1 MKLFKRQKQIEEP
14 DNYEY
19 WKDPRLGTDD
29 DEGAYDYYACGK
41 PDDNEK
47 MCWSTWKCDD
57 CGKEPRFKRYG
68 KQWNAYWYCYD
79 GWDGD
84 SGFVCWKCLL
94 KGKVYKW
101 KYNLKDQYKRRKRFY
116 KEWKSLRHKLI
127 EHSATKE
134 NIKNAKDILYKH
146 IVEYEW

>member
-1 MKLFKRQKQIEEP
+1 MKLFKRKQQIEEQ

-29 DEGAYDYYACGK
+29 DEGCYDYYACDK
-41 PDDNEK
+41 PDNNK
-47 MCWSTWKCDD
+47 RKCWSTHKCDD

-68 KQWNAYWYCYD
+68 EMWNVYWYCWD

-94 KGKVYKW
+94 KSKIRSIKR
-101 KYNLKDQYKRRKRFY
+101 KFKDKIKQRKEY
-116 KEWKSLRHKLI
+116 KEWIKMFKSKGI
-127 EHSATKE
+127 PITKE
-134 NIKNAKDILYKH
+134 LKEHTKK
-146 IVEYEW
+146 IVKKEW

>member
-1 MKLFKRQKQIEEP
+1 MKLFKRKHQVEAQE
-14 DNYEY
+14 NYEY

-41 PDDNEK
+41 PDNNER

-57 CGKEPRFKRYG
+57 CGKEPRFGRYG
-68 KQWNAYWYCYD
+68 RQWNAYWYCYD

-94 KGKVYKW
+94 KGKIRSCKYKLI
-101 KYNLKDQYKRRKRFY
+101 KQYKRHMELY
-116 KEWKSLRHKLI
+116 KEWKTLRHKLI
-127 EHSATKE
+127 EAGTTKQE
-134 NIKNAKDILYKH
+134 MKRVKDNLYKYT
-146 IVEYEW
+146 VKYY

>member
-1 MKLFKRQKQIEEP
+1 MKLFKNKQQIEDQ

-29 DEGAYDYYACGK
+29 DEGMYDYYACGK
-41 PDDNEK
+41 PDNNQYK
-47 MCWSTWKCDD
+47 CWSTCKCDD

-68 KQWNAYWYCYD
+68 EAWNVYWYCYD

-94 KGKVYKW
+94 KRKIYSIKSNIKKKHEHRKEYRW
-101 KYNLKDQYKRRKRFY
+101 HIKQLKEKG
-116 KEWKSLRHKLI
+116 I
-127 EHSATKE
+127 PITKE
-134 NIKNAKDILYKH
+134 LKEVAKKICQLGD
-146 IVEYEW
+146 

>member
-29 DEGAYDYYACGK
+29 DEGVYDYYACDK
-41 PDDNEK
+41 PDNK
-47 MCWSTWKCDD
+47 KYMCWSTCKCDD
-57 CGKEPRFKRYG
+57 CGKEPRFNRYG
-68 KQWNAYWYCYD
+68 EAWNAYWYCWD

-94 KGKVYKW
+94 KSKSYGIKSK
-101 KYNLKDQYKRRKRFY
+101 LKKNIKQHKEYRKMIKMF
-116 KEWKSLRHKLI
+116 KEKNI
-127 EHSATKE
+127 PITKE
-134 NIKNAKDILYKH
+134 LKETTKKICQ
-146 IVEYEW
+146 

>member
-1 MKLFKRQKQIEEP
+1 MKLFKRKQYSEVQDEG
-14 DNYEY
+14 EW

-41 PDDNEK
+41 PDNSTK
-47 MCWSTWKCDD
+47 RCWSTCKCDD

-68 KQWNAYWYCYD
+68 EQWNAYWYCYD

-94 KGKVYKW
+94 K
-101 KYNLKDQYKRRKRFY
+101 RKLY
-116 KEWKSLRHKLI
+116 HWKSQIKKKQEKKREFRDLI
-127 EHSATKE
+127 GSVQLTKE
-134 NIKNAKDILYKH
+134 QKQIFKKYFKE
-146 IVEYEW
+146 VTR

>member
-1 MKLFKRQKQIEEP
+1 MKLFKRQTPIEEP
-14 DNYEY
+14 ENYEY

-41 PDDNEK
+41 PDNNEE
-47 MCWSTWKCDD
+47 MCWSTWKCNE

-68 KQWNAYWYCYD
+68 MQWNAYWYCYD

-94 KGKVYKW
+94 KGKIHKW
-101 KYNLKDQYKRRKRFY
+101 KYNIKDQYNRRKRFY
-116 KEWKSLRHKLI
+116 KEWKTLQRKLI
-127 EHSATKE
+127 EADATKE
-134 NIKNAKDILYKH
+134 NIKMFKDKLYKH